1 MFQSTLVQSNLDNK
15 VGIVHCHQII
25 CWLEINGCKI
35 ILISAKD
42 KFHGFLMHENK
53 SMNFSNLITTMTI
66 YYFREILT
74 ELVHN
79 KRWETKLDSLNII
92 IAYAYHIPDRQ
103 CVSESFEACL
113 QLKSH
118 YNLNCISCW
127 LDCQIVVLRGQQ
139 SAHSRL
145 AAFHC
150 IHWDSWDTLLTAI
163 ISHSNLLS

>member
-42 KFHGFLMHENK
+42 KFPGFLMHENK
-53 SMNFSNLITTMTI
+53 SMNCSNLITTMTI

-79 KRWETKLDSLNII
+79 KRWETKSSWIVWTLSSLITFPIDNVYLNPLKHAFSWNLIKI
-92 IAYAYHIPDRQ
+92 SIAFRVGRIVRYLCSGASKVPTQGWLHFIAYIEI
-103 CVSESFEACL
+103 VET
-113 QLKSH
+113 H
-118 YNLNCISCW
+118 YW
-127 LDCQIVVLRGQQ
+127 QQ
-139 SAHSRL
+139 
-145 AAFHC
+145 
-150 IHWDSWDTLLTAI
+150 
-163 ISHSNLLS
+163 